1 MRVIYGD
8 QDRALTDVAETMARV
23 GRDLPQA
30 VVTPLPGRGHF
41 IQEEAPEEVGELLA
55 EFFAPA

>member
-1 MRVIYGD
+1 
-8 QDRALTDVAETMARV
+8 VA
-23 GRDLPQA
+23 GDLPQA
-30 VVTPLPGRGHF
+30 VVTSLPGRGHF